1 VLATFGTWALLV
13 GEVGF
18 SVATVASVSLGIIVD
33 DTVHFLIKYLHAL
46 REKHLERP
54 AAIRYAFE
62 TVGTAIVA
70 TTLIL
75 AAGFAL
81 LAAST
86 FKINAEMGL
95 LTALAIVVALVLDF
109 LLLPA
114 ILMIGYRRPD
124 TVENTD
130 ENLVTQTA

>member
-1 VLATFGTWALLV
+1 MPA
-13 GEVGF
+13 
-18 SVATVASVSLGIIVD
+18 ATVTATSLGIIVD
-33 DTVHFLIKYLHAL
+33 DTVHFLIKYLRAL
-46 REKHLERP
+46 RDKGLDRP

-62 TVGTAIVA
+62 TVGSAMVA

-95 LTALAIVVALVLDF
+95 LTALAIVVALVVDF

-114 ILMIGYRRPD
+114 ILMIGYRHPE
-124 TVENTD
+124 TEEECD
-130 ENLVTQTA
+130 ENFVTQAA